1 MRHTRCALVTGVQTC
16 ALPICSDLILVD
28 AGAAACFGPTLGG
41 MQDSLRSA
49 GYEATQISKVF
60 LTHLHGDHA
69 CGITADG
76 KMAFPNATVYVAKH
90 EAGYWLNKENAAK
103 TPKETQPFF
112 QFAQYAVAPSETAG
126 KLKKFATGDPLA

>member
-76 KMAFPNATVYVAKH
+76 KMAFPNATVYVEIGRASCR
-90 EAGYWLNKENAAK
+90 GVSVR
-103 TPKETQPFF
+103 
-112 QFAQYAVAPSETAG
+112 VALG
-126 KLKKFATGDPLA
+126 CRRIIKKKKIK